1 MNEKTLQNRLALVQQ
16 AADWFHKTR
25 DLPSLFAAVQDYAN
39 KPLEERIANQKKF
52 EANLRAGNHLGTQ
65 NVQAG
70 HESFSLRSGGETAP
84 ESINQEQYGRRDIE
98 EKARFSGAGRGRDP
112 RETGRPAGEVRSRAR
127 VLEDAVRRADC
138 EAGQVRGESASRQ
151 SSKPAKYAQD
161 AALVEA
167 AAQQGVLLDPSE
179 FRKRWKESGGVKGAE
194 HLVTLDAGKEFVEK
208 RTNLPL
214 FHHSWSD
221 YFDRIEIHNRFF
233 PETAILI
240 EGVHDQKV
248 KPDSSEPEFL
258 NDLNDESVLSSSA
271 LDAIAIL
278 RGGAAYTDPRRAGA
292 YVVTRQPYIHINT
305 NKAPLSQD
313 EISAFLEK
321 ANFFKILSSKHLEY
335 YNPKAKVYLQDA
347 HAGNV
352 VSGIDS
358 SGAEKIHLIDTPF
371 RFATEKDVAQIKSFN
386 DLMRAKLLNGKI
398 SRERYA
404 ELKPFLTDPSA
415 PDYWQGSL

>member
-1 MNEKTLQNRLALVQQ
+1 MNEKILQEKLDLVQQ
-16 AADWFHKTR
+16 AADRFHNTI
-25 DLPSLFAAVQDYAN
+25 DLPALFAAVQDYSN
-39 KPLEERIANQKKF
+39 TPLEQRIANQKKF
-52 EANLRAGNHLGTQ
+52 EANLRAGNHLTQQ
-65 NVQAG
+65 NVRTGQAL
-70 HESFSLRSGGETAP
+70 FSLRSGGEPAT
-84 ESINQEQYGRRDIE
+84 ESINQEQYGRRNIE
-98 EKARFSGAGRGRDP
+98 EEARFGGVGGGREPQEAGGPSG
-112 RETGRPAGEVRSRAR
+112 EIRSRAKS
-127 VLEDAVRRADC
+127 LEDSVRRADS
-138 EAGQVRGESASRQ
+138 EARQVRGESEGRRSSRD
-151 SSKPAKYAQD
+151 AKHAQD
-161 AALVEA
+161 ATLVEA
-167 AAQQGVLLDPSE
+167 AAQQGMLLDPSD
-179 FRKRWKESGGVKGAE
+179 FRRRWKDSGGVKGAE
-194 HLVTLDAGKEFVEK
+194 HLVSLNAGKEFVEK

-214 FHHSWSD
+214 FHNSWSE
-221 YFDRIEIHNRFF
+221 YFDRLEIHNRFF

-248 KPDSSEPEFL
+248 KLDSIEPEFL
-258 NDLNDESVLSSSA
+258 NDLNAESVLSSSA
-271 LDAIAIL
+271 LDALAIF

-321 ANFFKILSSKHLEY
+321 ANFFKIISSKHLEY

-371 RFATEKDVAQIKSFN
+371 RFATDKDVAQIKSFN
-386 DLMRAKLLNGKI
+386 DLMRAKLFNGKI